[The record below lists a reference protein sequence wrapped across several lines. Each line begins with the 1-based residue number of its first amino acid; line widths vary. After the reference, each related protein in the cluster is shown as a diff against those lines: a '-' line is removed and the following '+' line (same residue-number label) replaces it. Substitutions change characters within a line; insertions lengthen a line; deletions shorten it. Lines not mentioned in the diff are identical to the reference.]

1 MNILILS
8 KSDNTNTKVYSQSG
22 KLLLELND
30 RYYINNTDLYT
41 INYEENVLILRNDKD
56 ENVTINIQGKI
67 AK

>member
-1 MNILILS
+1 M
-8 KSDNTNTKVYSQSG
+8 K
-22 KLLLELND
+22 LND
-30 RYYINNTDLYT
+30 RYYINNTDLYG